1 MKKKVLSRKKA
12 KEIVQHGEVHGK
24 PLTPKQE
31 RFMRARAGGAPVR
44 RGKRGR

>member
-12 KEIVQHGEVHGK
+12 KAILSHGEVGGK
-24 PLTPKQE
+24 PLTQKQ
-31 RFMRARAGGAPVR
+31 RGYMGARAGGAPVR